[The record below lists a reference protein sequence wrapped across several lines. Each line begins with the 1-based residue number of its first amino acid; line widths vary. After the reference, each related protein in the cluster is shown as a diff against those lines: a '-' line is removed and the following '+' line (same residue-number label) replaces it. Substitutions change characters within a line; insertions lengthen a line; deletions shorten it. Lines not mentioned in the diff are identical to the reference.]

1 MQLSFNAK
9 QKLKLSVTRN
19 KEYLS
24 KYLLEEERVV
34 GAMLDSKKLEPEGEG
49 KYKYTVTSFKVFQL
63 DINPVVSIAVE
74 NKDGILRMSALE
86 SKLDG
91 LGIIDDFNLI
101 LKANL
106 EATDLGLEGEAL
118 LGVSVSQPPLLR
130 LVPKKILESTG
141 HSVLNGI
148 LLGIKS
154 RVQQQLVKDF
164 LDWCEL
170 NKIWFFKKL
179 FLWRL
184 VIPFLLIN
192 ERCSLV
198 P

>member
-1 MQLSFNAK
+1 MLLAFDAR

-34 GAMLDSKKLEPEGEG
+34 GAMLDSKKLLPEGEG
-49 KYKYTVTSFKVFQL
+49 KYKYTVTSFKIFQL
-63 DINPVVSIAVE
+63 DINPVVLIGVE
-74 NKDGILRMSALE
+74 NKNGVLKMSALD
-86 SKLDG
+86 STLDG
-91 LGIIDDFNLI
+91 LGMVDDFNLI

-106 EATDLGLEGEAL
+106 EATDIGLEGEAL
-118 LGVSVSQPPLLR
+118 LGVSVSQPPLLK

-164 LDWCEL
+164 LDWCKL
-170 NKIWFFKKL
+170 NKI
-179 FLWRL
+179 
-184 VIPFLLIN
+184 
-192 ERCSLV
+192 
-198 P
+198 

>member
-1 MQLSFNAK
+1 MLLSFDAK

-34 GAMLDSKKLEPEGEG
+34 GAMLDSKKLLPEGKG

-63 DINPVVSIAVE
+63 DINPVVSIGVE
-74 NKDGILRMSALE
+74 NKDGILSMSALD
-86 SKLDG
+86 STLDG
-91 LGIIDDFNLI
+91 LGIVDDFNLV

-106 EATDLGLEGEAL
+106 EATAIGLEGEAL
-118 LGVSVSQPPLLR
+118 LGVAVSQPPQLK

-148 LLGIKS
+148 LLGIKT

-164 LDWCEL
+164 LEWCKL
-170 NKIWFFKKL
+170 NKI
-179 FLWRL
+179 
-184 VIPFLLIN
+184 
-192 ERCSLV
+192 
-198 P
+198 

>member
-1 MQLSFNAK
+1 MLLAFDAK

-24 KYLLEEERVV
+24 NYLLEEERVV
-34 GAMLDSKKLEPEGEG
+34 GAMLDSKKLLPEGQG

-74 NKDGILRMSALE
+74 NKDGVLKMSALD

-91 LGIIDDFNLI
+91 LGIIDDFNLV

-106 EATDLGLEGEAL
+106 EATENGLEGEAL
-118 LGVSVSQPPLLR
+118 LGISVSQPPLLK
-130 LVPKKILESTG
+130 LIPKKILESTG
-141 HSVLNGI
+141 QSVLNGI
-148 LLGIKS
+148 LLGIKA

-164 LDWCEL
+164 LDWCES
-170 NKIWFFKKL
+170 NQF
-179 FLWRL
+179 
-184 VIPFLLIN
+184 
-192 ERCSLV
+192 
-198 P
+198 

>member
-1 MQLSFNAK
+1 MLLAFDAK

-19 KEYLS
+19 KKYLS

-34 GAMLDSKKLEPEGEG
+34 GAMLDPNKLVPEGEG

-63 DINPVVSIAVE
+63 EVNPVVSIGVE
-74 NKDGILRMSALE
+74 NKEGVLKMSALD

-91 LGIIDDFNLI
+91 LGIVEDFNLI

-106 EATDLGLEGEAL
+106 EATDFGLEGEAL
-118 LGVSVSQPPLLR
+118 LGVSVSQPPLLK
-130 LVPKKILESTG
+130 LLPKKILESTG

-154 RVQQQLVKDF
+154 RVQQQLIKDF
-164 LDWCEL
+164 VNWCEL
-170 NKIWFFKKL
+170 NQI
-179 FLWRL
+179 
-184 VIPFLLIN
+184 
-192 ERCSLV
+192 
-198 P
+198 

>member
-1 MQLSFNAK
+1 MLLAFDAK
-9 QKLKLSVTRN
+9 QKLRLSVTRN
-19 KEYLS
+19 KKYLS

-34 GAMLDSKKLEPEGEG
+34 GAMLDSRKLEPEGRG

-63 DINPVVSIAVE
+63 DIKPVVSIGVE
-74 NKDGILRMSALE
+74 NKDGVLKMSALD
-86 SKLDG
+86 STLDG
-91 LGIIDDFNLI
+91 LGMIDDFKLI

-106 EATDLGLEGEAL
+106 EATEVGLEGEAL
-118 LGVSVSQPPLLR
+118 LGVSVSQPSILK

-164 LDWCEL
+164 LDWCKL
-170 NKIWFFKKL
+170 NQI
-179 FLWRL
+179 
-184 VIPFLLIN
+184 
-192 ERCSLV
+192 
-198 P
+198 

>member
-1 MQLSFNAK
+1 MLLAFDAK

-34 GAMLDSKKLEPEGEG
+34 GAMLDPSKLVPEGEG
-49 KYKYTVTSFKVFQL
+49 RYKYTVTSFRVFQL
-63 DINPVVSIAVE
+63 DVNPVVSIAVE
-74 NKDGILRMSALE
+74 NDEGVLKMSALD

-91 LGIIDDFNLI
+91 LGIIEDFNLI

-106 EATDLGLEGEAL
+106 EATDFGLEGEAL
-118 LGVSVSQPPLLR
+118 LGVSVSQPPLLKF
-130 LVPKKILESTG
+130 LPKKILESTG

-154 RVQQQLVKDF
+154 RVQQQLIKDF
-164 LDWCEL
+164 INWCEL
-170 NKIWFFKKL
+170 NQI
-179 FLWRL
+179 
-184 VIPFLLIN
+184 
-192 ERCSLV
+192 
-198 P
+198 

>member
-1 MQLSFNAK
+1 MLLAFDAK

-19 KEYLS
+19 KKYLS
-24 KYLLEEERVV
+24 DYLLEEERVV
-34 GAMLDSKKLEPEGEG
+34 GAMLDSRKLVPEGEG

-63 DINPVVSIAVE
+63 DIKPVVSIAVE
-74 NKDGILRMSALE
+74 NSEGILKMSAID

-91 LGIIDDFNLI
+91 LGIVDDFNLI

-106 EATDLGLEGEAL
+106 QATGVGLEGEAL
-118 LGVSVSQPPLLR
+118 LGVSVSQPPLLK

-164 LDWCEL
+164 LNWCEL
-170 NKIWFFKKL
+170 NKF
-179 FLWRL
+179 
-184 VIPFLLIN
+184 
-192 ERCSLV
+192 
-198 P
+198 

>member
-1 MQLSFNAK
+1 MLLSFDAK

-34 GAMLDSKKLEPEGEG
+34 GAMLDSEKLISEGEG

-74 NKDGILRMSALE
+74 NKDGILRMSAID
-86 SKLDG
+86 STLDG
-91 LGIIDDFNLI
+91 LGIVDEFNLN

-106 EATDLGLEGEAL
+106 EATTIGLEGEAL
-118 LGVSVSQPPLLR
+118 LGVSVSQPTLLKF
-130 LVPKKILESTG
+130 VPKKILESTG

-164 LDWCEL
+164 LDWCKL
-170 NKIWFFKKL
+170 NNI
-179 FLWRL
+179 
-184 VIPFLLIN
+184 
-192 ERCSLV
+192 
-198 P
+198 

>member
-1 MQLSFNAK
+1 MLLSFDAK

-34 GAMLDSKKLEPEGEG
+34 GAMLDSKKLEPLGEG
-49 KYKYTVTSFKVFQL
+49 QYKYTVTSFKVFQL

-74 NKDGILRMSALE
+74 NNDGILRMSALE
-86 SKLDG
+86 SSLDG
-91 LGIIDDFNLI
+91 LGIIDDFNLT

-106 EATDLGLEGEAL
+106 EATDIGLEGEAL
-118 LGVSVSQPPLLR
+118 LGVSVSQPPLLK
-130 LVPKKILESTG
+130 LIPKKILESTG

-164 LDWCEL
+164 LNWCIL
-170 NKIWFFKKL
+170 NKI
-179 FLWRL
+179 
-184 VIPFLLIN
+184 
-192 ERCSLV
+192 
-198 P
+198 

>member
-1 MQLSFNAK
+1 MLLSFDAR

-34 GAMLDSKKLEPEGEG
+34 GAMLDSK
-49 KYKYTVTSFKVFQL
+49 YTVTSFKVFQL

-74 NKDGILRMSALE
+74 NKDGILKMSALE
-86 SKLDG
+86 STLDG
-91 LGIIDDFNLI
+91 LGMIDDFNLI

-106 EATDLGLEGEAL
+106 EATDIGLEGEAL
-118 LGVSVSQPPLLR
+118 LGVSVSQPPLLK

-170 NKIWFFKKL
+170 NKI
-179 FLWRL
+179 
-184 VIPFLLIN
+184 
-192 ERCSLV
+192 
-198 P
+198 

>member
-1 MQLSFNAK
+1 MLLSFDAK
-9 QKLKLSVTRN
+9 QNLKLSITRN

-34 GAMLDSKKLEPEGEG
+34 GAMLDSKKLVPEGLG
-49 KYKYTVTSFKVFQL
+49 RYKYTVTSFRVFQL

-74 NKDGILRMSALE
+74 NKDGILTMSALE
-86 SKLDG
+86 STLDG
-91 LGIIDDFNLI
+91 LGMVDDFNLI

-106 EATDLGLEGEAL
+106 AATEIGLEGEAL
-118 LGVSVSQPPLLR
+118 LGVSVSQPPLLK

-154 RVQQQLVKDF
+154 RVQQQLIKDF

-170 NKIWFFKKL
+170 NNI
-179 FLWRL
+179 
-184 VIPFLLIN
+184 
-192 ERCSLV
+192 
-198 P
+198 

>member
-1 MQLSFNAK
+1 MLLSFDAK

-34 GAMLDSKKLEPEGEG
+34 GAMLDSKKLSPEGDG
-49 KYKYTVTSFKVFQL
+49 KYKYTVTSFRVFQL
-63 DINPVVSIAVE
+63 DVKPVVSIAVE
-74 NKDGILRMSALE
+74 NKEGILKMSALE
-86 SKLDG
+86 STLDG

-106 EATDLGLEGEAL
+106 EATDIGLEGEAL
-118 LGVSVSQPPLLR
+118 LGVSVSQPPLLK
-130 LVPKKILESTG
+130 LEQKKILESTG

-148 LLGIKS
+148 LLGIKA

-170 NKIWFFKKL
+170 NKI
-179 FLWRL
+179 
-184 VIPFLLIN
+184 
-192 ERCSLV
+192 
-198 P
+198 

>member
-1 MQLSFNAK
+1 MLLAFDAK

-19 KEYLS
+19 KKYLS
-24 KYLLEEERVV
+24 DYLLEEERVV
-34 GAMLDSKKLEPEGEG
+34 GAMLDSRKLVPEGEG

-74 NKDGILRMSALE
+74 NSEGILKMSAID

-91 LGIIDDFNLI
+91 LGIVDDFNLI

-106 EATDLGLEGEAL
+106 QATGVGLEGEAL
-118 LGVSVSQPPLLR
+118 LGVSVSQPALLK

-164 LDWCEL
+164 LNWCEL
-170 NKIWFFKKL
+170 NKFWFF
-179 FLWRL
+179 
-184 VIPFLLIN
+184 
-192 ERCSLV
+192 
-198 P
+198 

>member
-1 MQLSFNAK
+1 MLLAFDAK

-34 GAMLDSKKLEPEGEG
+34 GAMLDPNKLEPEGEG
-49 KYKYTVTSFKVFQL
+49 KYKYTVTSFRVFQL
-63 DINPVVSIAVE
+63 DVNPVVSIAVE
-74 NKDGILRMSALE
+74 NDQGVLKMSALD

-91 LGIIDDFNLI
+91 LGIVEDFNLI

-106 EATDLGLEGEAL
+106 EATGYGLEGEAL
-118 LGVSVSQPPLLR
+118 LGVSVSQPPLLK
-130 LVPKKILESTG
+130 LLPKKILESTG

-154 RVQQQLVKDF
+154 RVQQQLIKDF
-164 LDWCEL
+164 VNWCEL
-170 NKIWFFKKL
+170 NQL
-179 FLWRL
+179 
-184 VIPFLLIN
+184 
-192 ERCSLV
+192 
-198 P
+198 

>member
-1 MQLSFNAK
+1 MLLAFDAK

-34 GAMLDSKKLEPEGEG
+34 GAMLDPNKLEPEGEG
-49 KYKYTVTSFKVFQL
+49 KYKYTVTSFRVFQL
-63 DINPVVSIAVE
+63 DVNPVVSIAVE
-74 NKDGILRMSALE
+74 NKEGVLKMSALD

-91 LGIIDDFNLI
+91 LGIVEDFNLI

-106 EATDLGLEGEAL
+106 EATGFGLEGEAL
-118 LGVSVSQPPLLR
+118 LGVSVSQPPLLK
-130 LVPKKILESTG
+130 LLPKKILESTG

-154 RVQQQLVKDF
+154 RVQQQLIKDF
-164 LDWCEL
+164 VNWCEL
-170 NKIWFFKKL
+170 NQI
-179 FLWRL
+179 
-184 VIPFLLIN
+184 
-192 ERCSLV
+192 
-198 P
+198 

>member
-1 MQLSFNAK
+1 MLLSFNAK

-19 KEYLS
+19 KEFLS

-34 GAMLDSKKLEPEGEG
+34 GAMLDPNKLEPEGDG
-49 KYKYTVTSFKVFQL
+49 KYKYTVTSFRVFQL
-63 DINPVVSIAVE
+63 DVNPVVSIAVE
-74 NKDGILRMSALE
+74 NKDGVLTMSALD

-106 EATDLGLEGEAL
+106 EATNIGLEGEAL
-118 LGVSVSQPPLLR
+118 LGVSVSQPPLLK

-170 NKIWFFKKL
+170 NKI
-179 FLWRL
+179 
-184 VIPFLLIN
+184 
-192 ERCSLV
+192 
-198 P
+198 

>member
-1 MQLSFNAK
+1 MLLSFNAT
-9 QKLKLSVTRN
+9 QKLKLSVTQN

-34 GAMLDSKKLEPEGEG
+34 GAMLDSKKLVPEGEG
-49 KYKYTVTSFKVFQL
+49 RYKYTVTSFKVFQL

-74 NKDGILRMSALE
+74 NTDGNLRMSALE
-86 SKLDG
+86 STLDG
-91 LGIIDDFNLI
+91 LGMIDDFNLI

-106 EATDLGLEGEAL
+106 EATANGLEGEAL
-118 LGVSVSQPPLLR
+118 LGVSVSQPPLLK

-148 LLGIKS
+148 LLGIKT

-164 LDWCEL
+164 LEWCEL
-170 NKIWFFKKL
+170 NKI
-179 FLWRL
+179 
-184 VIPFLLIN
+184 
-192 ERCSLV
+192 
-198 P
+198 

>member
-1 MQLSFNAK
+1 MLLAFDAK
-9 QKLKLSVTRN
+9 QKLNLSVTSN

-24 KYLLEEERVV
+24 NYLLEEERVV
-34 GAMLDSKKLEPEGEG
+34 GAMLDSRKLVPEGEG

-63 DINPVVSIAVE
+63 DINPVVSIGVE
-74 NKDGILRMSALE
+74 NKDGVLTMSALD

-91 LGIIDDFNLI
+91 LGMIDDFKLI

-106 EATDLGLEGEAL
+106 QATDIGLEGEAL
-118 LGVSVSQPPLLR
+118 LGVSVSQPPLLK

-148 LLGIKS
+148 LLGIKA

-164 LDWCEL
+164 LDWC
-170 NKIWFFKKL
+170 KSKQI
-179 FLWRL
+179 
-184 VIPFLLIN
+184 
-192 ERCSLV
+192 
-198 P
+198 